1 MLPLIMAREGANLQI
16 VSVKDGKYADSLTSR
31 IENMGFVK
39 GAKIRIISRSEGN
52 LIVKVK
58 DSRIALGKDIA
69 KKIIVKEM

>member
-1 MLPLIMAREGANLQI
+1 MLPLIMAREGADLQI

>member
-1 MLPLIMAREGANLQI
+1 MLPLILAREGADLQI

-39 GAKIRIISRSEGN
+39 GEIIRIISRSEGN